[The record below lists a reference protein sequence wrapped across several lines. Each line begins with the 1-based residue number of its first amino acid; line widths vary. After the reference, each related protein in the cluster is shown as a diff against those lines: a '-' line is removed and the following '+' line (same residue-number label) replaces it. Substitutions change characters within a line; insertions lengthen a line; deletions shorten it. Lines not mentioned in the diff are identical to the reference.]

1 MQKTRKF
8 SKSTLAVLALSIV
21 LAVSL
26 IVGATFAWFK
36 ANVSSGSST
45 VTTGRLT
52 VGLAGY
58 QGDGTTA
65 ATDGSVVLFYS
76 ENEIVV
82 PGEVIDVQE
91 VDATFGTE
99 GTLTN
104 IATLLRMKVNFTG
117 DKLGDATLTGSLTGF
132 NDEFSQLEASDGWYY
147 YTAVIAPNTA
157 SIDLITDGTITVPTT
172 YTTPDDQ
179 NKTLTISLDVQICQ
193 ADWTTGNGG
202 VFSVSESDTPAEQ
215 AAAVAAVFAVTYPA

>member
-8 SKSTLAVLALSIV
+8 SKSTLAILALSIV

-26 IVGATFAWFK
+26 IAGATFAWFK

-58 QGDGTTA
+58 QGDGETA
-65 ATDGSVVLFYS
+65 ATDGNVVLFYS
-76 ENEIVV
+76 ENAIVV
-82 PGEVIDVQE
+82 PGEVIDVQG

-104 IATLLRMKVNFTG
+104 IATLLRMRVNFTG
-117 DKLGDATLTGSLTGF
+117 DQSSDATLTGSLEGV
-132 NDEFSQLEASDGWYY
+132 NEEFATLEGEDYDGWYY

-157 SIDLITDGTITVPTT
+157 SIDLITDGTIIVPTT

-193 ADWTTGNGG
+193 ANWTTGNGG
-202 VFSVSESDTPAEQ
+202 IFDGTIPGAPTAAE
-215 AAAVAAVFAVTYPA
+215 VAAVFAVTYPA